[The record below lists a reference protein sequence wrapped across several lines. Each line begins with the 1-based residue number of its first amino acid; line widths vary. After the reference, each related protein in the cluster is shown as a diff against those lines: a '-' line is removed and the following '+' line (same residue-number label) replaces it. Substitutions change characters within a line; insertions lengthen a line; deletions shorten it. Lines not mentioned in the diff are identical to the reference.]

1 MDAELKVRA
10 HDSNRVESDVE
21 RDILL
26 YISGPPAINLSTG
39 DLQGLEASYFG
50 FGRINKFSLYI
61 RMGIKRSYA
70 NICRGSET
78 FGMKPI

>member
-1 MDAELKVRA
+1 MQLKVRA

-26 YISGPPAINLSTG
+26 YISGAPAINLSTG

-50 FGRINKFSLYI
+50 FGRINTFSLYI

-70 NICRGSET
+70 NIYRGRET